1 MSRTV
6 HLALGEDDA
15 TTTTTLV
22 FRSPRDGVALR
33 LDHELIGISTQGVAS
48 CELDDAVLSLQGVG
62 VGARV
67 TVHGRV
73 RYRPRPH
80 GLARLVDPSDGSAY
94 IVASGALGG
103 APHFTACEEGPD
115 DRLPTSLVVSGSRGT
130 VLATGGRVGVGRFV
144 GRMPLASHHLSVVAG
159 PWQRHEQGAV
169 SVLVRRSLSR
179 AKAVA
184 DLLSDTERALA
195 WLLDWFGGP
204 APWGRRYAQVLLPDP
219 PWLGM
224 EHPGCVLLSERLL
237 GREDVD
243 RADDLGR
250 GRRVAVLA
258 HEAAHQWLG
267 NLVSPRRWNDMGV
280 FEGLAE
286 VLGQLACEA
295 LLREAARPFL
305 ERRRRSGPLPVT
317 DAAPGARTA
326 GLAEV
331 AGPVQHAAL
340 FLRVRDEIGAKVFQE
355 RVRNMCRRHRGT
367 AVTSEQVWTALGV
380 EPRRPW
386 EVRLPVVA
394 SAATDR
400 LLTDLM
406 RLASLDPATAV
417 ERARRVFRALP
428 SGPERVHAA
437 LAVVRD
443 PRLPSAVIAGVSSEL
458 AVGIGATEMQ
468 ELPPKV

>member
-1 MSRTV
+1 MS
-6 HLALGEDDA
+6 
-15 TTTTTLV
+15 TTTLV
-22 FRSPRDGVALR
+22 MTSRREHMTLR
-33 LDHELIGISTQGVAS
+33 LDHEPLEISADRVAS
-48 CELDDAVLSLQGVG
+48 YKWGNGVLRLEGVG
-62 VGARV
+62 DGGRV
-67 TVHGRV
+67 TVRGRV
-73 RYRPRPH
+73 DYRARPH
-80 GLARLVDPSDGSAY
+80 GLSRLVDTTDGRAY
-94 IVASGALGG
+94 VVASGALGG
-103 APHFTACEEGPD
+103 APHFAACEDGPA
-115 DRLPTSLVVSGSRGT
+115 DRMPTTLMVSGASGT
-130 VLATGGRVGVGRFV
+130 VLATGDRIGAGRFV

-237 GREDVD
+237 GRDDVD

-295 LLREAARPFL
+295 LLGEAARPFL
-305 ERRRRSGPLPVT
+305 ERRRRVGPLPAT
-317 DAAPGARTA
+317 QAAPEARTA

-340 FLRVRDEIGAKVFQE
+340 FLEVRDELGAKLFHE
-355 RVRNMCRRHRGT
+355 RVRKLCRRHRGA
-367 AVTSEQVWTALGV
+367 AVTGEQVWAALGV
-380 EPRRPW
+380 EPRRPH
-386 EVRLPVVA
+386 EVPLPVVA
-394 SAATDR
+394 SGAADGFLEGLISLR
-400 LLTDLM
+400 
-406 RLASLDPATAV
+406 ALDPATAV
-417 ERARRVFRALP
+417 ERARGVLRALP
-428 SGPERVHAA
+428 PGPERAHAA
-437 LAVVRD
+437 LAAIHD
-443 PRLPSAVIAGVSSEL
+443 PRVPATVVAGLSSEL
-458 AVGIGATEMQ
+458 ATALALAKMR
-468 ELPPKV
+468 KVTSKV